1 MQRSIGR
8 MVLAAALLLG
18 PVTATSLAH
27 AKAGDVVKTGA
38 CSVSST
44 WKLKLS
50 PDNGAIQLEFQVDQN
65 VAGQTWRVR
74 INRNGDR
81 IFTGKRVTKDPSG
94 SFTVRL
100 NATNTAGTDR
110 FRAAATN
117 VATAESCVGRA
128 SIG

>member
-8 MVLAAALLLG
+8 MVLAAAMLLG

-38 CSVSST
+38 CSASST

-74 INRNGDR
+74 INQNGDR